1 MRFNSLNAW
10 LEWQATLNPVEIDLG
25 LERVVEVMQRMG
37 LAREF
42 TCPLIMVAGTNGKGS
57 VVSLLAAMARTAG
70 LKVGCYT
77 SPHIISYNER
87 ITLDGENINDDRL
100 CQAFERIDQARGE
113 VTLTYFEFGTL
124 AAIDIFMHADID
136 LVIMEVGLGGRLD
149 AVNVMEPDVSVITS
163 IALDHT
169 DWLGD
174 NREAIAL
181 EKAGIMRAQKP
192 VICGESDAP
201 ATLLEA
207 AAQKSAQ
214 LFQLGEHY
222 RIEASSP
229 DSWNLIS
236 PLGDIHDLP
245 APALHGEFQLGN
257 AATAILALQAMAS
270 RVASKLTIT
279 PADMRRGL
287 QQARLRGRFETLH
300 RQPQVI
306 VDVAHNPHAVAS
318 LVAQLQTQRI
328 EGSTRIVLAMLADKP
343 VNEVI
348 ELLLPI
354 ADDWYCAGL
363 EENPRGLPAATMAGK
378 IRQKLNSSARLTQ
391 PPADVKLCAE
401 LTVQAAIE
409 AALRDAKPED
419 RIIILGSFY
428 TVAAAID
435 YFSRMA
441 MLNHQAES

>member
-10 LEWQATLNPVEIDLG
+10 LEWQATLNPIEIDLG

-37 LAREF
+37 LAHEF
-42 TCPLIMVAGTNGKGS
+42 ACPLIMVAGTNGKGS
-57 VVSLLAAMARTAG
+57 VVSLLAAMARAAG

-87 ITLDGENINDDRL
+87 ITHDGENIDDDRL

-149 AVNVMEPDVSVITS
+149 AVNVMEPDVSVISS

-174 NREAIAL
+174 NREAIAR

-192 VICGESDAP
+192 VICGESNAP

-207 AAQKSAQ
+207 AVQKSAQ
-214 LFQLGEHY
+214 LFQLGQHY
-222 RIEASSP
+222 RVEPVSP
-229 DSWNLIS
+229 GRWNLIS
-236 PLGDIHDLP
+236 PLGDIQDLP
-245 APALHGEFQLGN
+245 APALHGEFQLDN
-257 AATAILALQAMAS
+257 AATAILALQALVS
-270 RVASKLTIT
+270 RVALRQAIT
-279 PADMRRGL
+279 PVDIHRGL
-287 QQARLRGRFETLH
+287 LQARLRGRFETLH

-318 LVAQLQTQRI
+318 LVAQLQAQRV

-343 VNEVI
+343 VDEVI

-378 IRQKLNSSARLTQ
+378 IRQKLNSPARLTQ
-391 PPADVKLCAE
+391 PPANVKLCAE
-401 LTVQAAIE
+401 LTVEAAIE
-409 AALRDAKPED
+409 SALRDAQPED

-441 MLNHQAES
+441 MRNHQAES

>member
-1 MRFNSLNAW
+1 MRFNTLNAW

-42 TCPLIMVAGTNGKGS
+42 ACPLIMVAGTNGKGS
-57 VVSLLAAMARTAG
+57 VVSLLAAMAHAAG

-77 SPHIISYNER
+77 SPHIIRYNER
-87 ITLDGENINDDRL
+87 ITLDGENLDDARL

-113 VTLTYFEFGTL
+113 VALTYFEFGTL
-124 AAIDIFMHADID
+124 AAIDIFMHADAD

-174 NREAIAL
+174 NREAIAR
-181 EKAGIMRAQKP
+181 EKAGIMREQKP

-222 RIEASSP
+222 RVEPSSP
-229 DSWNLIS
+229 GRWSLSS
-236 PLGDIHDLP
+236 PLGDIQDLP
-245 APALHGEFQLGN
+245 APALHGEFQLCN
-257 AATAILALQAMAS
+257 AATAILALQAL
-270 RVASKLTIT
+270 ASKLAIT
-279 PADMRRGL
+279 PDNIRQGL
-287 QQARLRGRFETLH
+287 LQVRLRGRFETLH

-318 LVAQLQTQRI
+318 LVAQLQTQRV

-343 VNEVI
+343 VDEVI
-348 ELLLPI
+348 ELLQPI
-354 ADDWYCAGL
+354 ADDWYSAGL

-378 IRQKLNSSARLTQ
+378 ITQKFNSQAQLTQ
-391 PPADVKLCAE
+391 PSADVKLCAE
-401 LTVQAAIE
+401 LTVEAAIE
-409 AALRDAKPED
+409 AALRDAQPED

-428 TVAAAID
+428 TVAAAMD
-435 YFSRMA
+435 FFSRIA
-441 MLNHQAES
+441 MLNRKAES